1 MSDNNAPETGETKE
15 NPNPPED
22 HEKPVVPWPMWKNG
36 VLIVIALVAIGL
48 VTNATVRFD
57 ANQKGPSAT
66 QKPPPTYT
74 GEAPLAI
81 TSIQDAWNSNNDFV
95 MVFTPSGDAALNTSI
110 LNVTVQAADK
120 IRATDGIYVGVFTLP
135 ANSSLTYPTLTIRLF
150 NTTAS
155 LQFTM
160 RADIT
165 ADSIYNAYLDRKFLR
180 GE

>member
-1 MSDNNAPETGETKE
+1 MSDNNAPRTGETNA

-22 HEKPVVPWPMWKNG
+22 HEKPVVPWPIWKTG

-48 VTNATVRFD
+48 TTNATIRFN
-57 ANQKGPSAT
+57 ANQKNPAVT

-74 GEAPLAI
+74 GESSLAI
-81 TSIQDAWNSNNDFV
+81 TGIADAWNSNNDFV

-110 LNVTVQAADK
+110 LNLTVQAAAK
-120 IRATDGIYVGVFTLP
+120 IRSTDRIYVGVFTLP
-135 ANSSLTYPTLTIRLF
+135 ANDSLTYPTLTLRLF

-160 RADIT
+160 RSNIT